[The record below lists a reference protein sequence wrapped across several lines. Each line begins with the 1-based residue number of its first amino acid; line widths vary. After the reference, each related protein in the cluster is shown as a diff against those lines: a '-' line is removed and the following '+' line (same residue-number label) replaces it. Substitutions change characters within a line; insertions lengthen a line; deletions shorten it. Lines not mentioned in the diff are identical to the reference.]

1 MYKGRISEIFKSIQ
15 GEGPYLGISQVFV
28 RFYGCN
34 LDCTYCDTRQI
45 YFKEMSVEEV
55 KSNVYNYQDY
65 HSISI
70 TGGEPLLQV
79 DFLMELLPQFKQD
92 KKLIYLETN
101 GVLYQNLKKIISWVD
116 IIAMDFKLPSSCG
129 SQNLFIQHRYFLE
142 EALKRET
149 FIKVVITPSTNE
161 EELVEVFSIA
171 RSIRPE
177 IIFVLQPQHPY
188 EEALKERIGY
198 FSDLGRIY
206 LPNIRVI
213 PQMHKILGVR

>member
-15 GEGPYLGISQVFV
+15 GEGPYFGISQVFV

-34 LDCTYCDTRQI
+34 LNCAYCDTRQV

-55 KSNVYNYQDY
+55 KKNIYTYQDY

-79 DFLMELLPQFKQD
+79 DFLRELLPQFKYD
-92 KKLIYLETN
+92 NKLIYLETN
-101 GVLYQNLKKIISWVD
+101 GVLYQNLKKIIPWVD

-129 SQNLFIQHRYFLE
+129 SQDLFIQHRYFLE

-149 FIKVVITPSTNE
+149 FIKVVITPSTKE
-161 EELVEVFSIA
+161 EDLVEAFSIV
-171 RSIRPE
+171 RSISPE
-177 IIFVLQPQHPY
+177 IIFVLQPEHPL
-188 EEALKERIGY
+188 EEALKERLGY
-198 FSDLGRIY
+198 FLDLGKDY
-206 LPNIRVI
+206 LPNIRAI